1 MGWFLYDDGLGHER
15 VNLSKPMITST
26 ATRIIIIIIIIIT
39 KIITTTALTTIIV
52 KMKTRATT
60 TSKIAISEIPKK
72 Q

>member
-26 ATRIIIIIIIIIT
+26 ATRIIIIIIIT
-39 KIITTTALTTIIV
+39 KTMTTTALTTIIV
-52 KMKTRATT
+52 KMRTRATT
-60 TSKIAISEIPKK
+60 TSKIAISEILKK

>member
-26 ATRIIIIIIIIIT
+26 ATRIIIIIIIIT